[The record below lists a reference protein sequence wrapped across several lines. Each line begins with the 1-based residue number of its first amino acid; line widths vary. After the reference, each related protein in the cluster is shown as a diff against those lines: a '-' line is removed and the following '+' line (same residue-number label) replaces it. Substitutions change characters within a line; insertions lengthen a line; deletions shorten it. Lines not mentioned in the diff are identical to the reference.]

1 MFKKIIQILKNK
13 YVLITLAFIIW
24 LLFFDKNNII
34 SQIKLRKNLKQI
46 KHDKEYYTK
55 EIQKDSI
62 STQELLTDTSNLI
75 KFAREKYLMKKDSED
90 IFLIIR
96 EK

>member
-24 LLFFDKNNII
+24 LLFFDKNNMI
-34 SQIKLRKNLKQI
+34 SQKKLRKNLKQL
-46 KHDKEYYTK
+46 KHDKEYYKK

-62 STQELLTDTSNLI
+62 STQELLTDTSNLK

>member
-75 KFAREKYLMKKDSED
+75 KFAREKYLMKKDCED